1 MEGIGRAGR
10 CAGGGISRARPRARC
25 EDPRLVAEPAEMGAD
40 PVRRCQAGLILVT
53 INPAYRLSELE
64 FALAK
69 EMLLA
74 GIDRVA
80 T

>member
-1 MEGIGRAGR
+1 LRSASSAVRGSGR
-10 CAGGGISRARPRARC
+10 P
-25 EDPRLVAEPAEMGAD
+25 VTEPAEVSAD
-40 PVRRCQAGLILVT
+40 PARRCQAGLILVT
-53 INPAYRLSELE
+53 INPAFRLSELE

-69 EMLLA
+69 EMRLA